1 LSELNLKQQN
11 WPDKTLRSNMPDI
24 AMTVISPDMI
34 SGLGEFGQYDLDRF
48 DKKCLAQGDSW
59 FSIGHLPPWSTTNL
73 LQQMVLSKSVV
84 AVNCAR
90 PGIELSHMTDGTNQ
104 QEFLR
109 LLRGPLACQ
118 WDGILLSGGGN
129 DMIDAALS
137 PAANSAEQ
145 RLLLTATE
153 CPAAIPAGS
162 EGSAFISELGWQTF
176 KSHMNDVFDQF
187 LQERDNGVNDGV
199 PVFFHTYDFLTPRN
213 APAGPGFGPWLYKAM
228 NDIYGISPLYW
239 QAIADEL
246 LKRLRILLQG
256 IVDDRPAKNLHLI
269 DSLGTIAVAHP
280 GTQGVNGDWENEIHP
295 TPHGYSKLA
304 KKWRAELDA
313 TL

>member
-1 LSELNLKQQN
+1 
-11 WPDKTLRSNMPDI
+11 
-24 AMTVISPDMI
+24 
-34 SGLGEFGQYDLDRF
+34 
-48 DKKCLAQGDSW
+48 
-59 FSIGHLPPWSTTNL
+59 
-73 LQQMVLSKSVV
+73 MVLSKSVV

-109 LLRGPLACQ
+109 LLRGPLAYR
-118 WDGILLSGGGN
+118 WDGIFLSGGGN
-129 DMIDAALS
+129 DVIDAALS
-137 PAANSAEQ
+137 PAANSADQ

-153 CPAAIPAGS
+153 WPTVIPAGS

-187 LQERDNGVNDGV
+187 LQERDNGVNNGV
-199 PVFFHTYDFLTPRN
+199 PIFFHTYDFLTPRN

-295 TPHGYSKLA
+295 TPHGYSLLA

>member
-1 LSELNLKQQN
+1 
-11 WPDKTLRSNMPDI
+11 MPDI
-24 AMTVISPDMI
+24 AMTVISPEMI
-34 SGLGEFGQYDLDRF
+34 SGRGELGQYDLDRF

-109 LLRGPLACQ
+109 LLRGPLAYR

-137 PAANSAEQ
+137 SAANSPDQ
-145 RLLLTATE
+145 RLLLNTAEWPT
-153 CPAAIPAGS
+153 AIPAGS
-162 EGSAFISELGWQTF
+162 EGSAFISESGWQSF
-176 KSHMNDVFDQF
+176 MSHMNDVFDQF
-187 LQERDNGVNDGV
+187 VEERDRGVNNGV
-199 PVFFHTYDFLTPRN
+199 PIFFHTYDFLTPRN

-228 NDIYGISPLYW
+228 NDVYGISPFYW
-239 QAIADEL
+239 QAVADEFL
-246 LKRLRILLQG
+246 RRLRTLLQG
-256 IVDDRPAKNLHLI
+256 IVNNRPGKNLHLI
-269 DSLGTIAVAHP
+269 ESLGTLAAARP
-280 GTQGVNGDWENEIHP
+280 GTPSVDGDWENEIHP
-295 TPHGYSKLA
+295 TPHGYSLLA
-304 KKWRAELDA
+304 RKWRAELDA